1 MSRGAGIGKR
11 ALWAWLALAS
21 FAAGLALAWHH
32 PVWPVAALVF
42 FYLSCIATAWW
53 PGSWLLVVPAALPW
67 LNFSPWTG
75 WLVFEEFDLLLLG
88 VFSGAYAR
96 LAWSCGNGIAGC
108 GFNRNWRESR
118 RSDIT
123 LLVLV
128 TTLGVLGCVSLLR
141 GLDDAGGLTFSW
153 FQGYTDPLNS
163 LRVFKSLLFGILTI
177 PLLRGEIRVSGT
189 RAGNRL
195 ALGMVLGL
203 ASVSLAALWE
213 RAAYPGLF
221 DFSTVYRVTA
231 LFWEMH
237 VGGGAIDAYLAM
249 AMPFVVWALWAARGP
264 LRWVLSAVVALL
276 SAYACL
282 TTFSRGVYVAV
293 ALPLIPMALVWLART
308 SGFGGRTSLGPSR
321 SNGRTSGRRAK
332 AGWSLGLAISLLI
345 GAVLIG
351 GTLGMARFHKTD
363 RDIAGRLAHWKHGI
377 GLLHSSADWWLGL
390 GLGRLPANYARPTPN
405 AAGEF
410 PGRVQFNERGSG
422 TPEHPYVTI
431 FGPATRPGLSG
442 LFALTQRVDIGAGG
456 RYRVSM
462 DIRAP
467 VATSVVVQ
475 LCERHLLYDLY
486 CQDALIRV
494 LGLPGQ
500 WQRFALQLAGDEL
513 GRWPWYAPRLGM
525 LGISVLDPGA
535 GADFYNISLV
545 AADRKELL
553 ANGDFSRSLAQWFP
567 TSQYYFLPWHID
579 SLYLEVLIERGIAGL
594 SVFAVL
600 VMWALMRLLSGPGK
614 ELDLSPY
621 LAASLMGAL
630 LIGAVSSMMDVPR
643 VAFLLFLLVFFAL
656 QGTDQGASS

>member
-1 MSRGAGIGKR
+1 M
-11 ALWAWLALAS
+11 ALVS
-21 FAAGLALAWHH
+21 FAAGLTLAWHH
-32 PVWPVAALVF
+32 PIWPVAALIF
-42 FYLSCIATAWW
+42 FCLSCIATAWW

-88 VFSGAYAR
+88 VFAGAYAR
-96 LAWSCGNGIAGC
+96 LAWSTDNGFAERGFHGN
-108 GFNRNWRESR
+108 RRELR
-118 RSDIT
+118 PSDIA
-123 LLVLV
+123 LHVLV
-128 TTLGVLGCVSLLR
+128 VALGVLGFVSLLR
-141 GLDDAGGLTFSW
+141 GLDDAGGFTFSW

-177 PLLRGEIRVSGT
+177 PLLRGEMRVSGT

-203 ASVSLAALWE
+203 AGVSVAVLWE

-308 SGFGGRTSLGPSR
+308 SGFGASPSLGPSR
-321 SNGRTSGRRAK
+321 SNGRASGRRAK
-332 AGWSLGLAISLLI
+332 AGWSLSLVIGLLI

-351 GTLGMARFHKTD
+351 GTLGMERFNKTD
-363 RDIAGRLAHWKHGI
+363 RDFAGRLAHWQLGI
-377 GLLHSSADWWLGL
+377 GLLNSSADWWLGL
-390 GLGRLPANYARPTPN
+390 GLGRLPANYARRTPN
-405 AAGEF
+405 AAGEL
-410 PGRVQFNERGSG
+410 PGRVLFNERGSG

-431 FGPATRPGLSG
+431 FGPATRRGLAG
-442 LFALTQRVDIGAGG
+442 VFALTQRVGIEAGG
-456 RYRVSM
+456 VYRISM
-462 DIRAP
+462 EVRSP
-467 VATSVVVQ
+467 VATSVAVQ
-475 LCERHLLYDLY
+475 LCERHLLYDWY

-494 LGLPGQ
+494 RGLPGQ
-500 WQRFALQLAGDEL
+500 WQRLAMQLSGDEL

-535 GADFYNISLV
+535 GADFYNIGLM
-545 AADRKELL
+545 AADRKQLL

-594 SVFAVL
+594 SVFAAL
-600 VMWALMRLLSGPGK
+600 LMWALMRLLSGPGR
-614 ELDLSPY
+614 ELDLSSY
-621 LAASLMGAL
+621 LAASLVGAAS
-630 LIGAVSSMMDVPR
+630 IGAVSSMMDVPR
-643 VAFLLFLLVFFAL
+643 VAFLLFLLVFFSL
-656 QGTDQGASS
+656 QWTDRGAPS

>member
-1 MSRGAGIGKR
+1 M
-11 ALWAWLALAS
+11 ALAS

-42 FYLSCIATAWW
+42 FYFACIATAWW

-88 VFSGAYAR
+88 IFAGAYAR

-108 GFNRNWRESR
+108 GFNRNRRESR
-118 RSDIT
+118 PSDIV
-123 LLVLV
+123 LPVLV
-128 TTLGVLGCVSLLR
+128 TTLGVLGVVSLLR

-153 FQGYTDPLNS
+153 FQGYTDALNS

-177 PLLRGEIRVSGT
+177 PLLRGEMRVSGT

-221 DFSTVYRVTA
+221 DFSTVYRVTG

-237 VGGGAIDAYLAM
+237 IGGGAIDAYLAM

-264 LRWVLSAVVALL
+264 LSWVLSAALALL
-276 SAYACL
+276 AAYACL

-293 ALPLIPMALVWLART
+293 VLPLIPMALTWRAR
-308 SGFGGRTSLGPSR
+308 SLGFDGSPSLHPLRPSGR
-321 SNGRTSGRRAK
+321 SFGRRAK
-332 AGWSLGLAISLLI
+332 AGWSLGLVIGLLI

-351 GTLGMARFHKTD
+351 GTLGMGRFNKTD
-363 RDIAGRLAHWKHGI
+363 RDFAGRLAHWQRGI
-377 GLLHSSADWWLGL
+377 GLLHSSADWWLGM
-390 GLGRLPANYARPTPN
+390 GLGRLPANYARRAPN
-405 AAGEF
+405 ADGEL
-410 PGRVQFNERGSG
+410 PGRVQLHERGSG
-422 TPEHPYVTI
+422 TPGHPYVTI
-431 FGPATRPGLSG
+431 FGPATRPDLEG
-442 LFALTQRVDIGAGG
+442 LFALTQRVGIEAASK
-456 RYRVSM
+456 YRVSM
-462 DIRAP
+462 EIRAP
-467 VATSVVVQ
+467 VATSVAVQ
-475 LCERHLLYDLY
+475 LCERHLLYDWY

-494 LGLPGQ
+494 RGLPGQ
-500 WQRFALQLAGDEL
+500 WQRFAVQLSGDEL

-545 AADRKELL
+545 AGDRKELL

-594 SVFAVL
+594 SVFAALVL
-600 VMWALMRLLSGPGK
+600 WALMRLLSGPGK
-614 ELDLSPY
+614 ELNLSPY
-621 LAASLMGAL
+621 LAASLVGAAS
-630 LIGAVSSMMDVPR
+630 IGAVSSMMDVSR

-656 QGTDQGASS
+656 QWTDQGAPS